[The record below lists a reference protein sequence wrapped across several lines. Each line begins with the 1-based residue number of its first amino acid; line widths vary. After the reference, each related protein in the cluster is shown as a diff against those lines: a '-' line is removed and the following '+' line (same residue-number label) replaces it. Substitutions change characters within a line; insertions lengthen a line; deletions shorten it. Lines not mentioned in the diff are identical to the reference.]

1 VFNPFHAPGP
11 FLKGNLHLH
20 TTQSD
25 GRLEPQ
31 EAIDLYRDAGY
42 DFLAITDHNRLT
54 LTSGLDTRG
63 ITLLPGMELDQ
74 GRGELEQTV
83 HIVAIGME
91 TSLEVPQTRSL
102 QSAITYISA
111 RSKFC
116 FIAHPNWSSLTYR
129 DLLGA
134 KGHVGLEVFNTTCER
149 GIGRGDS
156 SETWNQ
162 LLARG
167 ERLLGFAVD
176 DAHMHYPDALGGWVM
191 LKAGSNA
198 PEDILSALISGAFYS
213 SSGPTIEDVSF
224 AEDHVTVRCSPCQAV
239 NLISPRPG
247 CGATAHAVA
256 GGGAPYTHVSLP
268 FAPRWAPVRI
278 ECVDEHG
285 RKAWTNPF
293 WLD

>member
-1 VFNPFHAPGP
+1 VVNPFAAPGP

-31 EAIDLYRDAGY
+31 EAINLYRDAGY

-54 LTSGLDTRG
+54 LTSSLDTRG
-63 ITLLPGMELDQ
+63 ITMLPGMELD
-74 GRGELEQTV
+74 RARAELEQSV

-91 TSLEVPQTRSL
+91 SAFEVPQTRSL

-116 FIAHPNWSSLTYR
+116 FIAHPNWSSLTFR
-129 DLLGA
+129 DIQGVS
-134 KGHVGLEVFNTTCER
+134 GHVGVEVFNSTCER

-156 SETWNQ
+156 SETWSQ

-176 DAHMHYPDALGGWVM
+176 DAHMHYHDVLGGWVM
-191 LKAGSNA
+191 LKAGSHA
-198 PEDILSALISGAFYS
+198 PEDIISALISGAFYS

-224 AEDHVTVRCSPCQAV
+224 EDDHVTVRCSPCQAV
-239 NLISPRPG
+239 SVISPRPG
-247 CGATAHAVA
+247 CGTTAHRIVN
-256 GGGAPYTHVSLP
+256 GEAPYTQVSLP
-268 FAPRWAPVRI
+268 FAPKWAPVRI
-278 ECVDEHG
+278 ECTDEKG